1 MMKNLVQKF
10 LTDDDRARI
19 TATVKK
25 VEGTTSGEIVPMVV
39 SSSGVY
45 PLSGIIGAMA
55 LSVPVSIIGTYFA
68 GPLVRVVM
76 RDLWVFLGIEAV
88 LFLIGYLLVCNVMR
102 LKRLFI
108 PEEEMLDEV
117 RTAALASFYERGL
130 HRTKEETGVLIYISI
145 FERKV
150 RVLGDRGIHA
160 KVGDDAWK
168 EIVSMVV
175 DGIRNDRQ
183 GEAICRAVER
193 TGEILRTHFPV
204 KKGDRDELPNLIEGK

>member
-1 MMKNLVQKF
+1 MKNLVNRF
-10 LTDDDRARI
+10 LTEEDRARI

-39 SSSGVY
+39 SSSGAY
-45 PLSGIIGAMA
+45 SLSGVIGAMA
-55 LSVPVSIIGTYFA
+55 LSVPIAIVGTYFA

-76 RDLWVFLGIEAV
+76 GDLWVFLGIEAV
-88 LFLIGYLLVCNVMR
+88 LFLAGYLMFGNVALLR
-102 LKRLFI
+102 RLFI
-108 PEEEMLDEV
+108 SEDEMLDEV
-117 RTAALASFYERGL
+117 RTAALASFYEKGL
-130 HRTKEETGVLIYISI
+130 HRTKDETGVLIYVSI

-150 RVLGDRGIHA
+150 WVLGDRGIHA

-168 EIVSMVV
+168 EIVAMIV
-175 DGIRNDRQ
+175 DGIKNGRQ

-193 TGEILRTHFPV
+193 AGEVLRTHFPV